1 MALPT
6 SSELRMQVLK
16 LLQDQ
21 NSHNL
26 SEVKDSIARKLDV
39 SESERKKMSIKKGRP
54 IYDSR
59 IIHTLSVLR
68 KQDLLTNE
76 RRGVFKITRSG
87 FSEAKKF

>member
-1 MALPT
+1 MVLPT
-6 SSELRMQVLK
+6 FGELRIHLLK

-21 NSHNL
+21 SPHNL

-68 KQDLLTNE
+68 KQGLLTNE

-87 FSEAKKF
+87 FSESKKF